1 MIKKSKIE
9 VKNLNKAI
17 DSKQIL
23 KNISFTIEPEEH
35 LVIIGGSG
43 AGKSMLAK
51 CILGLEDISSG
62 SIFFD
67 GKRIGGNVDRQKILN
82 KLGVCF
88 QSNALFDS
96 YNIWQNIA
104 FKKLYNEKSPSIIKL
119 RKLAIE
125 RLREVGLPTNIA
137 EDYPSELSGGMQK
150 RVGIARS
157 IFSEPDILI
166 FDEPTTGLDPIMSKK
181 IISLISKIIKDSK
194 KTAITITH
202 DINLAMFL
210 ATKIILLDDGKV
222 EWSGNP
228 KQAILSKN
236 KLLKIF
242 LNG

>member
-17 DSKQIL
+17 DTKRIL

-67 GKRIGGNVDRQKILN
+67 GKLISGNTDRQKILN

-104 FKKLYNEKSPSIIKL
+104 FKKLYNEKSPNIKKL

-125 RLREVGLPTNIA
+125 RLKEVGLPTNIA

-222 EWSGNP
+222 EWYGNP
-228 KQAILSKN
+228 KQAISSKN
-236 KLLKIF
+236 KLLNIF

>member
-1 MIKKSKIE
+1 MTKKTKIE
-9 VKNLNKAI
+9 VKNLNKVI
-17 DSKQIL
+17 ETKQIL
-23 KNISFTIEPEEH
+23 TNISFTLKPEEH
-35 LVIIGGSG
+35 LVIIGSSG
-43 AGKSMLAK
+43 AGKSMLVK
-51 CILGLEDISSG
+51 CILGLEDVSHG

-67 GKRIGGNVDRQKILN
+67 GKPMSGNADRQKFLN

-88 QSNALFDS
+88 QGNALFDS
-96 YNIWQNIA
+96 YNTWENIA
-104 FKKLYNEKSPSIIKL
+104 FKSLYNERSPNILKL
-119 RKLAIE
+119 KKLAIE
-125 RLREVGLPTNIA
+125 RLKEVGLPTNIA
-137 EDYPSELSGGMQK
+137 DLYPSELSGGMQK

-157 IFSEPDILI
+157 IFSDPDILI

>member
-9 VKNLNKAI
+9 VKNLNKEI

-67 GKRIGGNVDRQKILN
+67 GKRIRGNVDRQKILN

>member
-1 MIKKSKIE
+1 MIKKSKVE
-9 VKNLNKAI
+9 VKNLNKAV
-17 DSKQIL
+17 DSKRIL

-67 GKRIGGNVDRQKILN
+67 GKLIKGNADRQKILN

-104 FKKLYNEKSPSIIKL
+104 FKKLYNEKSPNILKL

-125 RLREVGLPTNIA
+125 RLKEVGLPTNIA

>member
-17 DSKQIL
+17 DSKRIL

-67 GKRIGGNVDRQKILN
+67 GKRVSGNIDRQKILN

-125 RLREVGLPTNIA
+125 TLKEVGSPSNIA

-181 IISLISKIIKDSK
+181 IISL
-194 KTAITITH
+194 TIYFW
-202 DINLAMFL
+202 IR
-210 ATKIILLDDGKV
+210 
-222 EWSGNP
+222 
-228 KQAILSKN
+228 
-236 KLLKIF
+236 
-242 LNG
+242 

>member
-9 VKNLNKAI
+9 VKKLNKAV
-17 DSKQIL
+17 DSKRIL

-35 LVIIGGSG
+35 LVVIGGSG

-67 GKRIGGNVDRQKILN
+67 GKLIRGNADRQKILN

-104 FKKLYNEKSPSIIKL
+104 FKKLYNEKSPNIIKL

-125 RLREVGLPTNIA
+125 RLKEVGLPTNIA

-222 EWSGNP
+222 EWYGNP
-228 KQAILSKN
+228 KQAISSKN

>member
-9 VKNLNKAI
+9 VKNLNKTI
-17 DSKQIL
+17 ESKRIL

-67 GKRIGGNVDRQKILN
+67 GKLIRGNADRQKILN

-96 YNIWQNIA
+96 YNTWQNIA
-104 FKKLYNEKSPSIIKL
+104 FKKLYNEKSPNISKL

-228 KQAILSKN
+228 KQAIFSKN

>member
-1 MIKKSKIE
+1 MIKKSKIA
-9 VKNLNKAI
+9 VKNLNKVI
-17 DSKQIL
+17 DTKKIL
-23 KNISFTIEPEEH
+23 KDISFTIEPEEH

-67 GKRIGGNVDRQKILN
+67 GKLIRGNADRQIILN

-96 YNIWQNIA
+96 YNTWQNIA
-104 FKKLYNEKSPSIIKL
+104 FKKLYNEKSPNISKL

-236 KLLKIF
+236 KLLRIF

>member
-17 DSKQIL
+17 DSKRIL

-67 GKRIGGNVDRQKILN
+67 GKRISGNVDRQKILN

>member
-9 VKNLNKAI
+9 VKNLNKRI
-17 DSKQIL
+17 DNRKIL

-51 CILGLEDISSG
+51 CILGREDISSG

-67 GKRIGGNVDRQKILN
+67 GKLIRGNADRQRILN

-96 YNIWQNIA
+96 YNTWQNIA
-104 FKKLYNEKSPSIIKL
+104 FKKLYNEKSPNISKL

-157 IFSEPDILI
+157 IFSEPEILI

-242 LNG
+242 LNA

>member
-9 VKNLNKAI
+9 VKNLNKVI

-23 KNISFTIEPEEH
+23 KNISFIIEPEEH

-67 GKRIGGNVDRQKILN
+67 GKLISGNIDRQRILN

-96 YNIWQNIA
+96 YNTWQNIA
-104 FKKLYNEKSPSIIKL
+104 FKKLYNEKSPNILKL
-119 RKLAIE
+119 RKMAIQ
-125 RLREVGLPTNIA
+125 RLREVGLPSNIA
-137 EDYPSELSGGMQK
+137 EDFPSELSGGMQK

-166 FDEPTTGLDPIMSKK
+166 FDEPTTGLDPIMSRK
-181 IISLISKIIKDSK
+181 IISLISKITKDSK

-210 ATKIILLDDGKV
+210 ATKIILLNDGQV

-228 KQAILSKN
+228 KQANLSKN

-242 LNG
+242 LNA

>member
-1 MIKKSKIE
+1 MIKKSKVE
-9 VKNLNKAI
+9 VKNLNKAV
-17 DSKQIL
+17 DSKRIL

-67 GKRIGGNVDRQKILN
+67 GKLIKGNTDRQKILN

-104 FKKLYNEKSPSIIKL
+104 FKKLYNEKSPNIIKL

-125 RLREVGLPTNIA
+125 RLKEVGLPTNIA

>member
-17 DSKQIL
+17 DSKRIL

-67 GKRIGGNVDRQKILN
+67 GRRISGNVERQKILN

-181 IISLISKIIKDSK
+181 IVSLISKIIKDSK

-222 EWSGNP
+222 EWYGNP
-228 KQAILSKN
+228 KQAISSKN

>member
-17 DSKQIL
+17 DTKRIL

-67 GKRIGGNVDRQKILN
+67 GEQISGNVDRQKILN

-210 ATKIILLDDGKV
+210 ATKIILLDNGKV